1 MTGPETVAQVEAW
14 VREEVEPHSNAWEES
29 QELPAPIL
37 ERFAEAG
44 WFGAALSPRW
54 GGLGLTGPE
63 LGRFCAALA
72 KGSVSL
78 LSLFTVHNMVI
89 QALVGWGRED
99 QKEHWLPRLAKGQ
112 PRAAFALTEP
122 ERGSDAA
129 NLLCRVTPE
138 DGHYVI
144 TGEKKWISGSAGA
157 GLFLVMAKDE
167 AQGLGA
173 FLTPGETPGLS
184 RRPMKDLFGFRAA
197 GICELTLDGCRV
209 PESALLGRLG
219 AGFTFVAAQ
228 ALDWGR
234 FTVAWGAVGLME
246 ACLEASVAYARERRQ
261 FDQPLRKHQLIQAL
275 IADMATDLAAGR
287 ALAAEAARQRDEMSP
302 DSIMTTSAAKYFCSR
317 AALKAAENALQIH
330 GGNGCGPD
338 YPLGRYLRDAKICEI
353 IEGSNQM
360 QQLMIAADA
369 FRGAA
374 RRGKEPRR

>member
-1 MTGPETVAQVEAW
+1 MTGRETVDRVEAW
-14 VREEVEPHSNAWEES
+14 VRAEVEPHSNAWEEA
-29 QELPAPIL
+29 QELPAHIL
-37 ERFAEAG
+37 DHFAEEG
-44 WFGAALSPRW
+44 WFGAALDPRW
-54 GGLGLTGPE
+54 SGLGLTGPE

-72 KGSVSL
+72 RGSVSL
-78 LSLFTVHNMVI
+78 LSIFTVHNMVI
-89 QALVGWGRED
+89 QALAGWGRED
-99 QKEHWLPRLAKGQ
+99 QKEQWLPRLAQGR

-129 NLLCRVTPE
+129 NLLCQAKL
-138 DGHYVI
+138 DGGQYVI
-144 TGEKKWISGSAGA
+144 AGEKKWISGSAEA

-167 AQGLGA
+167 ELGLGA
-173 FLTPGETPGLS
+173 FLVPGDTPGLS
-184 RRPMKDLFGFRAA
+184 RRPMQNLLGFRAA
-197 GICELTLDGCRV
+197 GICELTFDSCRV
-209 PESALLGRLG
+209 PESALIGRLG

-246 ACLEASVAYARERRQ
+246 ACLEASVAYARQRRQ

-275 IADMATDLAAGR
+275 VADMATELAAGR
-287 ALAAEAARQRDEMSP
+287 ALAAEAARQRDELSP
-302 DSIMTTSAAKYFCSR
+302 DSIMTTATAKYFCSR

-360 QQLMIAADA
+360 QQLMIAAEA